1 MRVRLSVCAVALV
14 CGLSPASSLAAP
26 AGSPDPSFG
35 TGGMVSYQLGFGNSP
50 LSRLFAVA
58 PTPQGRIYVAGDAGD
73 TGGGYGEFRVLSAR
87 LQENGSLDPSF
98 GSSGYV
104 VNEPAVGLNYPGQ
117 HSQYANAALA
127 ESDGSLVVAGNV
139 IERLASSGQFDPS
152 FGPVD
157 GVVTERNALRQL
169 PDGKLL
175 ILASEGDTDL
185 TDAAEVERALP
196 NGQPDPSFGKNGVT
210 KLPLRPVNYSHM
222 EATAETGVAGGDMI
236 IAGKGIYY
244 DASGEHIHLYLWI
257 ARLGPN
263 GALDTSFGTN
273 GFVYVEEAYADP
285 EILLDGANLV
295 LSGMS
300 APPGLGHETS
310 ERMVAWGFTP
320 QGTPNPAFGNGGTS
334 IVATTT
340 GYNCGE
346 FSAATV
352 DPAGRLLLAGS
363 ERAIGLSA
371 PEVPVL
377 VRLSANGSLDTS
389 FGSGGYTVGPTHTW
403 FRSVAIDPKGRV
415 LVAGTQRAGTEE
427 NEQAFVER
435 FLSEESATSAPPG
448 EPGGGEAPTTGGG
461 SPIPSTKTA
470 PTGPAETGAAAALAS
485 TLQAAAE
492 PPGPAPPAAEGCP
505 PSPVLAAALTPAGV
519 QPTPSS
525 SLPAPGQLLACAGS
539 QAITGSL
546 YLHWAKIAQLAFAPA
561 HRPAPTSHAIVEEA
575 MGFLISS
582 DWVLGEA
589 HDRHISVSERDVRR
603 MFDRIRHEQFP
614 RSAEFRKFLRESG
627 QTISDVLLRV
637 RLNLL
642 TSAIQRG
649 VIAHKR
655 GSKRRE
661 QALSQFIAT
670 FRSKWRAQTYCAAAY
685 GVEDCG
691 HVAPTL

>member
-14 CGLSPASSLAAP
+14 CGLWPASSLAAP

-35 TGGMVSYQLGFGNSP
+35 TGGVVSYQLGFGNSP

-139 IERLASSGQFDPS
+139 IERLSSSGQFDPT

-169 PDGKLL
+169 SDGKLL

-196 NGQPDPSFGKNGVT
+196 NGQPDPSFGKGGVAR
-210 KLPLRPVNYSHM
+210 LPLRPVNYSHM
-222 EATAETGVAGGDMI
+222 EATAETGVPGGDMI

-244 DASGEHIHLYLWI
+244 DASGEHIHRYLWI

-263 GALDTSFGTN
+263 GALDASFGTN

-285 EILLDGANLV
+285 EILLDGGNLV

-300 APPGLGHETS
+300 APPRLGEETS
-310 ERMVAWGFTP
+310 ERMVAWGFTL
-320 QGTPNPAFGNGGTS
+320 QGTRNPAFGNGGIS
-334 IVATTT
+334 VVATTP
-340 GYNCGE
+340 GYDCGE
-346 FSAATV
+346 FAAATV
-352 DPAGRLLLAGS
+352 DPSGRLLLAGL

-377 VRLSANGSLDTS
+377 VRLTPNGSLDTS
-389 FGSGGYTVGPTHTW
+389 FGTDGYAFGPDHTW
-403 FRSVAIDPKGRV
+403 FRAVAVDPKERI

-448 EPGGGEAPTTGGG
+448 EPGGGEAPTTGG
-461 SPIPSTKTA
+461 SPTPSTKTA
-470 PTGPAETGAAAALAS
+470 PTAPAEPGAAAALAS
-485 TLQAAAE
+485 TLQSTGAPA
-492 PPGPAPPAAEGCP
+492 GPAPPAAEGCP
-505 PSPVLAAALTPAGV
+505 PSPPLAAVPTPVRVAPV
-519 QPTPSS
+519 PSS
-525 SLPAPGQLLACAGS
+525 SPPAPEQLLACVS
-539 QAITGSL
+539 SESITGSV
-546 YLHWAKIAQLAFAPA
+546 YLHWAKIAQLAFASA
-561 HRPAPTSHAIVEEA
+561 HRPAVTSHAIIEEA

-589 HDRHISVSERDVRR
+589 HDRHISVSEHDVRR
-603 MFDRIRHEQFP
+603 TFDRIRHEQFP
-614 RSAEFRKFLRESG
+614 RSAEFRKFLRDSR
-627 QTISDVLLRV
+627 QTISDLLLRV

-642 TSAIQRG
+642 TTAIQRG
-649 VIAHKR
+649 VIAHR
-655 GSKRRE
+655 HGSKRRE
-661 QALSQFIAT
+661 KALLQFVAT

-685 GVEDCG
+685 AVEDCG
-691 HVAPTL
+691 HVQPTL